1 MSNNIFMLCHYGGT
15 IVPSMNGSIIY
26 NDMSNL
32 LLNGNLDMS
41 YVDMKEMFFHG
52 LGWNYNNI
60 DVEINGRSQIS
71 KHQYYLVPIVYD
83 DNFKIT
89 IDSFI

>member
-1 MSNNIFMLCHYGGT
+1 MSDNIFMLCHYGDT

-52 LGWNYNNI
+52 LGWNYHNI

-71 KHQYYLVPIVYD
+71 KHQYYLVLIVYD